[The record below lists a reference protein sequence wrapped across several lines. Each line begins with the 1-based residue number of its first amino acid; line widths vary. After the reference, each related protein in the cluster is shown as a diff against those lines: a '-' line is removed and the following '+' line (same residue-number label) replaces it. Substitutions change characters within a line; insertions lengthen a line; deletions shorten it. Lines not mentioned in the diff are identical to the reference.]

1 MRKAW
6 IILRESLLLVRRNKA
21 WFLAPLLLTLAL
33 LALLVY
39 TLGPAAVISFLY
51 AGI

>member
-1 MRKAW
+1 MRKFAL
-6 IILRESLLLVRRNKA
+6 ILREAAHLVWRNKL
-21 WFLAPLLLTLAL
+21 WFLAPILLSLAFITF
-33 LALLVY
+33 LVY